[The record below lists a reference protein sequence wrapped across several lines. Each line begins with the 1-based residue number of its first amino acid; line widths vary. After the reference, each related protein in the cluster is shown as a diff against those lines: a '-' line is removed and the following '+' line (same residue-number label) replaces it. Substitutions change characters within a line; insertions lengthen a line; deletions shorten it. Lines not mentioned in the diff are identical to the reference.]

1 MASGDHYRILAAKCD
16 ARACAEGD
24 RAIRHEWEIMSHSY
38 LRLAEQAERNARLV
52 VVYEPLPVR
61 LHDPEPPPQA
71 QPRQTQPPQTQQ
83 PQAQQQP
90 QGKLEEGE

>member
-24 RAIRHEWEIMSHSY
+24 RAIRHEWEIMAHSY
-38 LRLAEQAERNARLV
+38 LRLAEQAERDARLD

-71 QPRQTQPPQTQQ
+71 QRPQTQQ

-90 QGKLEEGE
+90 QGKLEKDE